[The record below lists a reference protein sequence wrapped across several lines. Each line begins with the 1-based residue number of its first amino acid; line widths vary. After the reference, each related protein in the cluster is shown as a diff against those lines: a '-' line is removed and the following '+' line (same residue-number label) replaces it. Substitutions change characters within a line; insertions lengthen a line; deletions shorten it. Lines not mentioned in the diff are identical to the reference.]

1 MLDHQGQISIPATA
15 ARGPVFVSAVVS
27 YSLAYDAT
35 DVMDN
40 DNLATALEAQIQ
52 ISIVLIGMVRKP
64 SIDLIV
70 LAKRWGIT
78 PEKAQKTI
86 QATTQRGIRTMLH
99 PLLSRRFRTNDR
111 NLRYQHL
118 AHSIFSDTMFASTM
132 SRRGNRCAQVYA
144 TNFGWS
150 KAFPMASRSET
161 HETLLLLFV
170 KDGVAPTCICDNAK
184 EMIKGKFSQKLKEA
198 AYHLKQLEPYTLWSN
213 AAEREIKDL
222 KKGAGC
228 KLLRYRTPKHLLD
241 NC

>member
-1 MLDHQGQISIPATA
+1 MLDHQGQISIPTTA

-86 QATTQRGIRTMLH
+86 HATTQREISAML
-99 PLLSRRFRTNDR
+99 RWFRTNDR
-111 NLRYQHL
+111 NLRYCCR
-118 AHSIFSDTMFASTM
+118 AHPIFSDMMFASTV

-144 TNFGWS
+144 TDFGWAR
-150 KAFPMASRSET
+150 AFPMASRSEA
-161 HETLLLLFV
+161 HETLSLLFV
-170 KDGVAPTCICDNAK
+170 RDGVPLTCICDNAK
-184 EMIKGKFSQKLKEA
+184 ELIQGKFHQKLKEGA
-198 AYHLKQLEPYTLWSN
+198 CHLKQLELYTPRSN
-213 AAEREIKDL
+213 ATEREIKKL
-222 KKGAGC
+222 KRGAGHM
-228 KLLRYRTPKHLLD
+228 LLQSRSPKCLWD
-241 NC
+241 DC